1 MGSSACSKVPL
12 AKAAR
17 TDHSG
22 GSGEVLF
29 VAAVAVITTIAAM
42 VAIYDGNDTMI
53 TNTPVSRVMASSG

>member
-1 MGSSACSKVPL
+1 MGSSAFSKIPL

-29 VAAVAVITTIAAM
+29 VAAVITTIAAM

>member
-1 MGSSACSKVPL
+1 MTDETRTPEP
-12 AKAAR
+12 KAQI
-17 TDHSG
+17 DSIG
-22 GSGEVLF
+22 WLF